1 MLKRLSLIA
10 LLAAT
15 FAAGFVARGGLPGEL
30 VASAQTGG
38 AQAGGRVFELRT
50 YVVPED
56 KLAPL
61 NTRFKDHTMRL
72 FQKHGITNIAYFT
85 PMDAPK
91 AKNTLVYL
99 IAHPSREKAAE
110 NWKAFGSDPDWQAAA
125 KASGVPRP
133 EIESVFMTAT
143 DYSPLK

>member
-1 MLKRLSLIA
+1 MTKRLLQLT
-10 LLAAT
+10 LLGAV
-15 FAAGFVARGGLPGEL
+15 FAAGFLARGVLPGEP
-30 VASAQTGG
+30 VAH

-72 FQKHGITNIAYFT
+72 FQKHGITSVGYFT

-91 AKNTLVYL
+91 SKNTLVYL

-110 NWKAFGSDPDWQAAA
+110 NWKAFQADPDWQAAA

>member
-1 MLKRLSLIA
+1 MMVKRLSVIA
-10 LLAAT
+10 VLAMT
-15 FAAGFVARGGLPGEL
+15 FGAGFLVRGVLPGEP
-30 VASAQTGG
+30 VAH

-50 YVVPED
+50 YVVPAD

-72 FQKHGITNIAYFT
+72 FQKHGITNIGYFT

-91 AKNTLVYL
+91 STNTLVYL

-110 NWKAFGSDPDWQAAA
+110 NWKAFQTDPDWQAAA